1 MSMMRKLRPSAS
13 RQWMHCGLSAHAPLD
28 RPEQDGDAAREGT
41 CAAWV
46 AELVR
51 NGDAT
56 CAEDMLG
63 KTHNNGWA
71 VDEEM
76 VRHINA
82 YLAVLPIMGKSEV
95 FMQTE
100 HLEGTADDIGWIKGH
115 LAITDLKYGYGVVE
129 AVNNWQ
135 LLSYLYL
142 HTAGQHM
149 NDWPDNVTLR
159 IYQPRAIHDQGPL
172 RSWHLT
178 RAEYEPLLQ
187 RIGLRIKALVEGENE
202 AHVGPQ
208 CTHCMHAVGCQA
220 LTQSVYK
227 IADLTTSTRVYHTP
241 SPEQLGDELAM
252 LERMSA
258 LLKARRDAVEEEVIH
273 RIAGG
278 RFVPDWT
285 IKSRY
290 GKKRFTVD
298 DASIAMLTGIDPA
311 ETKTC
316 TPAELL
322 RRGANP
328 EVVNAIT
335 DTPRIGHKLVPFEGE
350 DKVAAQFRAAKLT

>member
-1 MSMMRKLRPSAS
+1 MRKLRPSAS
-13 RQWMHCGLSAHAPLD
+13 SQWMHCGLSAHAPLD
-28 RPEQDGDAAREGT
+28 RPEQDGDAARQGT

-56 CAEDMLG
+56 CAGDLLG
-63 KTHNNGWA
+63 KTHENGWE

-82 YLAVLPIMGKSEV
+82 YLAILPDDGSSEV
-95 FMQTE
+95 FMATE
-100 HLEGTADDIGWIKGH
+100 CLQGTADDIGWTPEG
-115 LAITDLKYGYGVVE
+115 LVITDLKYGYGIVE

-142 HTAGQHM
+142 FLSDKDI
-149 NDWPDNVTLR
+149 NLWPDNVTLR
-159 IYQPRAIHDQGPL
+159 IYQPRAIHDKGPL

-178 RAEYEPLLQ
+178 RDEYEPLVQ
-187 RIGLRIKALVEGENE
+187 RIGTRIKALVDGENE

-208 CTHCMHAVGCQA
+208 CAHCMHAVGCQA

-241 SPEQLGDELAM
+241 TPEQLSDELDM
-252 LERMSA
+252 LDKMAA
-258 LLKARRDAVEEEVIH
+258 LLKARKDAVTEEVVY
-273 RIAGG
+273 RVNSGSY
-278 RFVPDWT
+278 VPGWV

-298 DASIAMLTGIDPA
+298 DMTIGMVTGVDPS

-328 EVVNAIT
+328 EVVASIT
-335 DTPRIGHKLVPFEGE
+335 ETPRIGHRLERFEGE